1 MVGATGFMVTPVRV
15 SGRVVDIYGQPV
27 PNAQVSLAA
36 NIGPDASTHTA
47 TDGSFAL
54 AGGYRVAGIQVD
66 ITAPGFLP
74 LQQHGSGLAVLDR
87 APMVQ
92 GRVLDDSGAGVSGA
106 WVLVQSMTGSAR
118 RQTVTDGDGFFWVTG
133 LRPGAADV
141 SVFAG
146 DHDLW
151 HSLVDL
157 SANHTEQLAPVAPR
171 QFGLLNLTTDPP
183 GVAPSLDG
191 VPIPGCPATPC
202 VVSVSVG
209 DHVVAVDSPV
219 YVPWSQSISL
229 ARNQKATVSTKLQPK
244 LGVLA
249 VSAPAANGG
258 QLLIDG
264 NPVSATGWTGELQVG
279 HHTVAFRSADTWP
292 WLAGVDVQWQQRTD
306 VKVAPTSVVPGD
318 EGAFVAGLNAYLGGL
333 GGRYGVW
340 LDDLSSGRQ
349 IGYHAGDSMEA
360 ASVIKLPL
368 ALYLLDQ
375 AAQNKLKLSDTIQLE
390 DSDFM
395 GGTGTLYYS
404 NAPGDTL
411 SYQDLLGLLIQ
422 QSDNT
427 AWKAL
432 KRVLGSDKVDAYA
445 ASIGAP
451 DCHQEDDN
459 CTPQEAG
466 LMLAKLAT
474 SAVLDAGGR
483 QMLIGLLENT
493 AFNDRINYYLGNVA
507 IAHKVGMDGGVMNDA
522 GIVLGSHQFVISMFT
537 DSDNPDQGVQAIR
550 DVSRAA
556 AKYYSR

>member
-244 LGVLA
+244 LGVL
-249 VSAPAANGG
+249 
-258 QLLIDG
+258 
-264 NPVSATGWTGELQVG
+264 
-279 HHTVAFRSADTWP
+279 R
-292 WLAGVDVQWQQRTD
+292 
-306 VKVAPTSVVPGD
+306 
-318 EGAFVAGLNAYLGGL
+318 
-333 GGRYGVW
+333 
-340 LDDLSSGRQ
+340 
-349 IGYHAGDSMEA
+349 
-360 ASVIKLPL
+360 
-368 ALYLLDQ
+368 
-375 AAQNKLKLSDTIQLE
+375 
-390 DSDFM
+390 
-395 GGTGTLYYS
+395 
-404 NAPGDTL
+404 
-411 SYQDLLGLLIQ
+411 
-422 QSDNT
+422 
-427 AWKAL
+427 
-432 KRVLGSDKVDAYA
+432 
-445 ASIGAP
+445 
-451 DCHQEDDN
+451 
-459 CTPQEAG
+459 
-466 LMLAKLAT
+466 
-474 SAVLDAGGR
+474 
-483 QMLIGLLENT
+483 
-493 AFNDRINYYLGNVA
+493 
-507 IAHKVGMDGGVMNDA
+507 
-522 GIVLGSHQFVISMFT
+522 
-537 DSDNPDQGVQAIR
+537 
-550 DVSRAA
+550 
-556 AKYYSR
+556 